1 MMVSISPL
9 NIMEHPVTAKPKP
22 KTSDKYRNF
31 GIALPHERVPVFEER
46 LAQLG
51 LKTLGDL
58 ATMFCLSDTIM
69 EALTPVVAAYR
80 EQMSQQKTTA
90 QRRNEVVARLK
101 ELDDTALD
109 ELLAKLK
116 SEESPS

>member
-1 MMVSISPL
+1 M
-9 NIMEHPVTAKPKP
+9 TAKPKP